1 MIPGDDAAT
10 VASRRG
16 IGLGE
21 HWYKLIRCSI
31 CTSFTWFHPITLA
44 EPVEAP
50 EPRRIWILCKPCHR
64 ALLDE
69 MRRSPLRS
77 PMRMRVAMGLVA
89 AERSP
94 IMNARIREDREFA
107 LVMWLLA
114 LFVLFH
120 AVIFAILFSVP
131 R

>member
-10 VASRRG
+10 IASKRERE
-16 IGLGE
+16 LGE
-21 HWYKLIRCSI
+21 HWYKRIRCSV
-31 CTSFTWFHPITLA
+31 CTRFTWFHPIALA

-50 EPRRIWILCKPCHR
+50 EPRRSWILCQPCHR

-120 AVIFAILFSVP
+120 AVIFALLFSVP

>member
-1 MIPGDDAAT
+1 
-10 VASRRG
+10 
-16 IGLGE
+16 
-21 HWYKLIRCSI
+21 
-31 CTSFTWFHPITLA
+31 
-44 EPVEAP
+44 
-50 EPRRIWILCKPCHR
+50 
-64 ALLDE
+64 
-69 MRRSPLRS
+69 
-77 PMRMRVAMGLVA
+77 MRMRVAMGLVA